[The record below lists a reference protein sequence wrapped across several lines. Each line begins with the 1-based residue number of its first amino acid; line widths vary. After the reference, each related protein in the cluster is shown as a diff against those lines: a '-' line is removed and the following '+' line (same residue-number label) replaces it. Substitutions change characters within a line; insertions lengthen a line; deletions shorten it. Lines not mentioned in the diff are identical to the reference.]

1 MEKFGLPCCLLL
13 YSIIML
19 TFTARRIRNK
29 LKASRS
35 IVQRSNT
42 VRKRHSFVVLLK
54 LSTTTAISWMPFFID
69 NIALNFSSKLKIT
82 IWTVM
87 YLSGVYVGFAFV
99 FTRKNYQL
107 LKKKY
112 FSAKVNPGNENMPG

>member
-13 YSIIML
+13 YTIIMFV
-19 TFTARRIRNK
+19 FTTRRICNK

-35 IVQRSNT
+35 IVQRSNA

-54 LSTTTAISWMPFFID
+54 LSTTTAISWMPFFIE
-69 NIALNFSSKLKIT
+69 NIALNFSSRLKIT

-87 YLSGVYVGFAFV
+87 YLSGVYVGFAFA
-99 FTRKNYQL
+99 FTRRNYQL

-112 FSAKVNPGNENMPG
+112 FPAKVSSSNENIPG